1 MELGDLK
8 MSKSKPK
15 ESKPYSKKNMQE
27 RTDELSEKMSKLG
40 TFTSP
45 LLPQENAKNKTIEG
59 IEQKLEVICKDMEQT
74 DKKVE
79 KLRKKLLTE
88 N

>member
-8 MSKSKPK
+8 MSKSELKQSK
-15 ESKPYSKKNMQE
+15 EDYKKMQE
-27 RTDELSEKMSKLG
+27 IIEKLTEKISKVA
-40 TFTSP
+40 TVPSP
-45 LLPQENAKNKTIEG
+45 LLPQEYAKNKTIEG
-59 IEQKLEVICKDMEQT
+59 IKQKLEVVCRDMEQT

-88 N
+88 I